1 MNWIILIAA
10 LVISFLIF
18 TWLIRVVKATV
29 TTAFTIALLV
39 LLLQLFFGIGPQDI
53 WQEVTTLWQQMTQ
66 QGTTP

>member
-53 WQEVTTLWQQMTQ
+53 WQEVTALWQQMTQ

>member
-18 TWLIRVVKATV
+18 TWLVRVVKATV

-53 WQEVTTLWQQMTQ
+53 WQEVTALWQQMTQ